1 MNRELKR
8 AEKVKMRKVEK
19 IWNTYACRKKRE
31 SENFYFSEIVYLL
44 TLGSMV
50 NVSAM
55 VSRCFTAQA
64 AAISKPS
71 AIL

>member
-1 MNRELKR
+1 MFRPRKLDQKNNQMIGKEGPI
-8 AEKVKMRKVEK
+8 KMYPWILV
-19 IWNTYACRKKRE
+19 T
-31 SENFYFSEIVYLL
+31 L
-44 TLGSMV
+44 TLGSIL

-71 AIL
+71 AILE